1 MVEAVLEAEN
11 EESPETG
18 AFAMDKLVH
27 PQTPAE
33 YFKELIDKA
42 LERQGS
48 AMSEISTF
56 YLVQLLD
63 TFVRQDKPYAELG
76 VGEDPRLAELLCR
89 ALMAHGRRRLSL
101 LKATGDVSLF
111 VSGFFSDSLGGG
123 LVDSDYYVR
132 MGGYA
137 YGRLANLSRHRTA
150 VAVFAELSEN
160 FVQFVDVLNEVSEA
174 SSLTDNKSL
183 LRLYE
188 KWLRTGSKRSE
199 NLLREQGVLLV
210 GGSDR
215 VH

>member
-1 MVEAVLEAEN
+1 
-11 EESPETG
+11 
-18 AFAMDKLVH
+18 MDKLVH

-48 AMSEISTF
+48 ALSELSQS
-56 YLVQLLD
+56 YLVHLLE
-63 TFVRQDKPYAELG
+63 TFVRQDRSFAELG

-111 VSGFFSDSLGGG
+111 VSGFFSDSLVGR

-132 MGGYA
+132 VGGYA
-137 YGRLANLSRHRTA
+137 YGRLAGLSRHRSAA
-150 VAVFAELSEN
+150 VVFAELSEK

-174 SSLTDNKSL
+174 SALTDSTSL

-199 NLLREQGVLLV
+199 VLLKEQGVLLAP
-210 GGSDR
+210 GSDR

>member
-1 MVEAVLEAEN
+1 
-11 EESPETG
+11 
-18 AFAMDKLVH
+18 MDKLVH

-48 AMSEISTF
+48 ALSELSQS
-56 YLVQLLD
+56 YLVHLLE
-63 TFVRQDKPYAELG
+63 TFVRQDRSYAELG

-101 LKATGDVSLF
+101 LKVTGDVSLF
-111 VSGFFSDSLGGG
+111 VSGFFSDSLVGR

-132 MGGYA
+132 VGGYA
-137 YGRLANLSRHRTA
+137 YGKLADLSRHRSA
-150 VAVFAELSEN
+150 VVVFAELSEK

-174 SSLTDNKSL
+174 SALTDSTSL

-199 NLLREQGVLLV
+199 VLLKEQGVLLAP
-210 GGSDR
+210 GSDR

>member
-1 MVEAVLEAEN
+1 
-11 EESPETG
+11 
-18 AFAMDKLVH
+18 MDKLVH
-27 PQTPAE
+27 EQTPAE

-48 AMSEISTF
+48 ELSELSSF
-56 YLVQLLD
+56 YLVNLLE
-63 TFVRQDKPYAELG
+63 TFVRQGESYAELG
-76 VGEDPRLAELLCR
+76 VGEDPRLAELLCL

-111 VSGFFSDSLGGG
+111 VSGFFSDSLAGG

-137 YGRLANLSRHRTA
+137 YGRLAGLSRHRTA
-150 VAVFAELSEN
+150 ASVFGELSEN
-160 FVQFVDVLNEVSEA
+160 FLQFVDILNEVSEV

-188 KWLRTGSKRSE
+188 KWLLTGSRRIE
-199 NLLREQGVLLV
+199 NLLRKSGVLLV
-210 GGSDR
+210 RGSDR

>member
-1 MVEAVLEAEN
+1 
-11 EESPETG
+11 
-18 AFAMDKLVH
+18 MDKLVH
-27 PQTPAE
+27 KQTPAE
-33 YFKELIDKA
+33 YFKELIDNA

-48 AMSEISTF
+48 VLSELSSF
-56 YLVQLLD
+56 YLVNLLE
-63 TFVRQDKPYAELG
+63 TFVRQGESYAELG
-76 VGEDPRLAELLCR
+76 VGEDPRLAELLCH
-89 ALMAHGRRRLSL
+89 ALMAHGGRRLSL

-111 VSGFFSDSLGGG
+111 VSGFFSDSLDGG

-137 YGRLANLSRHRTA
+137 YGRLAGLSRHRTA
-150 VAVFAELSEN
+150 ASVFGELSEN
-160 FVQFVDVLNEVSEA
+160 FLSFVDVLNEVSEA

-199 NLLREQGVLLV
+199 NLLRESGVLLV
-210 GGSDR
+210 PGSDR